1 MSKAREDSAA
11 VVWKF
16 RAARL
21 VGFTAAIGMLVAG
34 CAAARPAAPTP
45 PPAAPSLPDA
55 KAFAAS
61 VRSGEINPETFD
73 FAGAGFWNFAA
84 LDRVQWIGGVD
95 QEMGFSRPVTNE
107 CATESQRAYA
117 TLAWSMLATQ
127 ATDAADW
134 KTNAQ
139 ALRARL
145 AQLDQQL
152 AHSAPD
158 KPSTDPLVQELLVR
172 FARDQDV
179 REVFAKSRLT
189 EGLPPLASKL
199 ALMIFATRMVVIDC
213 DNTAW
218 LQAQLP
224 TVGWFSIPK
233 YGADADNAAF
243 YLVQHADRDHA
254 FQREMLTKLQA
265 LPPGQT
271 DPKRIGYL
279 WDRVALSEGKPQ
291 RYGTQGKCAA
301 GVWTPDESEDPANL
315 DKRRAQLGM
324 EPIAEHAKT
333 VARESCP
340 K

>member
-1 MSKAREDSAA
+1 MAKTREDSAA
-11 VVWKF
+11 VVWKPKATRF
-16 RAARL
+16 A
-21 VGFTAAIGMLVAG
+21 GF
-34 CAAARPAAPTP
+34 AAAMSMLGAVFVSAAVPAAP

-61 VRSGEINPETFD
+61 VRSGQINPETFD
-73 FAGAGFWNFAA
+73 FAGAGFWNFPA

-95 QEMGFSRPVTNE
+95 QELGFSKPVIDE
-107 CATESQRAYA
+107 CATESQRVYA
-117 TLAWSMLATQ
+117 TLAWSMVATQ

-134 KTNAQ
+134 KTNAK

-145 AQLDQQL
+145 AQLDQKL
-152 AHSAPD
+152 AHSAPA
-158 KPSTDPLVQELLVR
+158 KRNADPLVQELLVR

-179 REVFAKSRLT
+179 RAAFSESRWT
-189 EGLPPLASKL
+189 KGMPPLATKL
-199 ALMIFATRMVVIDC
+199 ALMIFATRMSPIDC

-218 LQAQLP
+218 LRAQLP
-224 TVGWFSIPK
+224 AIGWFSIPK
-233 YGADADNAAF
+233 YGADADTAAWN
-243 YLVQHADRDHA
+243 LVQHADRDHA

-265 LPPGQT
+265 LPPGET
-271 DPKRIGYL
+271 DRKRIGYL
-279 WDRVALSEGKPQ
+279 WDRVALAEGKPQ

-301 GVWTPDESEDPANL
+301 GVWTPLDSEDPANL
-315 DKRRAQLGM
+315 DRRRAELGM